1 MRAEGWGVREK
12 ALFNS
17 KKAQR
22 YKRQKN
28 DKHMSETCSE
38 K

>member
-1 MRAEGWGVREK
+1 MSAEGWGVGEK

-17 KKAQR
+17 KKAER

-28 DKHMSETCSE
+28 DKRMSKTCSE